1 MKLLSERKWKNS
13 ANQGCRIP
21 RKRRDKKRRGI
32 IENVSDWVFYLD
44 DRSTIDSK
52 RNAYYH
58 KDRTLRRE
66 GRNSM
71 FSHIPLMACS
81 KINDAGS
88 TIGGFFAVQIHGKS
102 LRGHRLD
109 RVMAPPRAL
118 HYLFTGGTCALA
130 WCTRPSSSRVHGE
143 PAMALWP
150 TSLRNNGPILAV
162 FAIFEELKC

>member
-1 MKLLSERKWKNS
+1 
-13 ANQGCRIP
+13 
-21 RKRRDKKRRGI
+21 
-32 IENVSDWVFYLD
+32 
-44 DRSTIDSK
+44 
-52 RNAYYH
+52 
-58 KDRTLRRE
+58 
-66 GRNSM
+66 M

-162 FAIFEELKC
+162 FAIFEELKCQECLLEGTLRCKLHHGDILSGRTITRNVSFPGQFILSTLLKREEKV